1 METME
6 TIMKLSINN
15 LGKPADP
22 KYKKIADI
30 ALYLLLAEIPI
41 VATLPVSDTVKFWI
55 TLGLT
60 QGTIAIKAIT
70 KFTLD
75 PNYVDD
81 NNQDYTE
88 VN

>member
-1 METME
+1 MDNKT
-6 TIMKLSINN
+6 LSVSN

-22 KYKKIADI
+22 KYKKWADI
-30 ALYLLLAEIPI
+30 ALYMLMAELPI
-41 VATLPVSDTVKFWI
+41 VAILPVSDTAKLWI

-60 QGTIAIKAIT
+60 QATVIIKAIS

-75 PNYVDD
+75 PNYVDSD
-81 NNQDYTE
+81 IEQDTA